1 MLKKPETGTTNYV
14 DEDKTSLEITT
25 SLYALNMNKNVIEN
39 HYKSDHFLVSGIENI
54 EILKNDQ
61 KYVKTCMIL
70 FKYYR
75 NRKKYDD

>member
-1 MLKKPETGTTNYV
+1 M
-14 DEDKTSLEITT
+14 DEEKTSLEITT
-25 SLYALNMNKNVIEN
+25 SLYVLNMTKNIIEN
-39 HYKSDHFLVSGIENI
+39 HYKSGYFLVSGIENI

-70 FKYYR
+70 FKDYR